1 MSYPLVKV
9 LLGFAISLA
18 VLWVGL
24 VIALVLARPRGLL
37 LREALRILPDTL
49 RLVAALAGDRSLP
62 AGVRRRLWFLMIY
75 LAMPIDLIPDFIPVL
90 GQADDAILIVLILRS
105 VVRLAGLDVV
115 RAHWR
120 GSDDGFTALSR
131 LTGIASRTK

>member
-1 MSYPLVKV
+1 MSHRLVKIF
-9 LLGFAISLA
+9 LGFVISLA
-18 VLWVGL
+18 ALWVAL
-24 VIALVLARPRGLL
+24 VVALVLARPRGLQ

-49 RLVAALAGDRSLP
+49 RLVASLARDTSLSS
-62 AGVRRRLWFLMIY
+62 GVRRRVWFLMVY

-105 VVRLAGLDVV
+105 VVRIAGRDVV

-120 GSDDGFTALSR
+120 GSDDGFAALSR
-131 LTGIASRTK
+131 LTGIAP